1 MRESSQDMQ
10 VRMHGL
16 PAATRGRPGYRL
28 ALSRPDNSTTLEVKP
43 LISVGQRIDQA
54 LDIVD
59 VSRYTGDPKNAS
71 FIAGQ
76 LRLLLESIREAG
88 MFLRG
93 GHLARTSWSDDP
105 VDPMVGPIFNR
116 RLALSASRWRTNA
129 HLGPGRTLFF
139 S

>member
-1 MRESSQDMQ
+1 
-10 VRMHGL
+10 MHGL

-28 ALSRPDNSTTLEVKP
+28 ALSRPDPSTSLKVKP

-59 VSRYTGDPKNAS
+59 VSRYTGDPKDAP
-71 FIAGQ
+71 FVAGQ

-93 GHLARTSWSDDP
+93 GSFAQTSWSDDP
-105 VDPMVGPIFNR
+105 VDPRVGPIF
-116 RLALSASRWRTNA
+116 SGCSSR
-129 HLGPGRTLFF
+129 PF
-139 S
+139 